1 MADDLIAFLNAQVNQ
16 RQALLMQA
24 VKQGKLGERMDR
36 GGSKVVIE
44 MRIRGLGDTELDVV
58 NQMIQEIEGTRLL
71 LKAHQTTVSEKVPG
85 FPLHGSEYWCETCHV
100 PADEPGSNWCM
111 TLRLLA
117 MPYSEQPG
125 YRERWRP

>member
-1 MADDLIAFLNAQVNQ
+1 MDDLIAFLTTQVNQ

-24 VKQGKLGERMDR
+24 VKQGKLGERVDR
-36 GGSKVVIE
+36 SASKVVIE
-44 MRIRGLGDTELDVV
+44 MRIRGLGDAELDVV
-58 NQMIQEIEGTRLL
+58 NQMISEIEGFRLL

-85 FPLHGSEYWCETCHV
+85 FPLHGSEYWCETCNV
-100 PADEPGSNWCM
+100 PADEAGSNWCM

-125 YRERWRP
+125 YREKWRP

>member
-1 MADDLIAFLNAQVNQ
+1 MDDLIAFLTTQVNQ

-24 VKQGKLGERMDR
+24 VKQGKLGDR
-36 GGSKVVIE
+36 VDRSGSKVVIE

-58 NQMIQEIEGTRLL
+58 NQMISEIEAFRLL
-71 LKAHQTTVSEKVPG
+71 LKTHQTTVQEKVPG
-85 FPLHGSEYWCETCHV
+85 FPLHGSEYWCETCNV
-100 PADEPGSNWCM
+100 PSDEAGSNWCE

-125 YRERWRP
+125 YREKWRP

>member
-1 MADDLIAFLNAQVNQ
+1 VDDLIAFLTTQVNQ

-24 VKQGKLGERMDR
+24 VKQGKLGERLDR
-36 GGSKVVIE
+36 SGSKVVIE

-58 NQMIQEIEGTRLL
+58 NQMISEIEAFRDL
-71 LKAHQTTVSEKVPG
+71 LKVHQTTVSEKVPG

-100 PADEPGSNWCM
+100 PSDEAGSNWCQ

-117 MPYSEQPG
+117 MPYAEQPG
-125 YRERWRP
+125 YREKWRP